1 MNYQRINEIK
11 NLIEKEGRI
20 SLDELVERFPLVSSM
35 TLRRDLLFLENRGEV
50 IRVRGGAISVK
61 ELSKVTEEGLYF
73 RNSVNVDKKKCI
85 SEKTLRYIEPGHS
98 VFIDSGSTTLYFV
111 KELPDIYYNIVTNG
125 INIALELSRKTM
137 PNVTLLGGTVSRNNI
152 ATSGSFST
160 DMLSHINIETA
171 FLAATAFSE
180 DRGFTCGS
188 QSESEI
194 KSYVLK
200 NAKRRIMLLD
210 STKLGKIMPYT
221 FAAFGDIDVLI
232 SDSEFPQELRDKART
247 LGIVVE

>member
-1 MNYQRINEIK
+1 MAFFN
-11 NLIEKEGRI
+11 
-20 SLDELVERFPLVSSM
+20 RF
-35 TLRRDLLFLENRGEV
+35 TATT
-50 IRVRGGAISVK
+50 RGGIRFVGNTLG
-61 ELSKVTEEGLYF
+61 LSKFTNQNSAGTE
-73 RNSVNVDKKKCI
+73 
-85 SEKTLRYIEPGHS
+85 
-98 VFIDSGSTTLYFV
+98 GSIGAFT
-111 KELPDIYYNIVTNG
+111 
-125 INIALELSRKTM
+125 
-137 PNVTLLGGTVSRNNI
+137 TLLGGTVSRNNI

-171 FLAATAFSE
+171 FLAATAFTE

-247 LGIVVE
+247 LGIIVE

>member
-11 NLIEKEGRI
+11 SLIEKEGRI

-73 RNSVNVDKKKCI
+73 
-85 SEKTLRYIEPGHS
+85 RYIEPGHS

-160 DMLSHINIETA
+160 DMLAHINIETA

-194 KSYVLK
+194 KSFVLK

-221 FAAFGDIDVLI
+221 FAAFGDVDVII
-232 SDSEFPQELRDKART
+232 SDAEFPQELREKARA
-247 LGIVVE
+247 LGIIVE